1 MLTLLRVTGFALID
15 EIELPLG
22 AGLTVITGETGA
34 GKSILVE
41 ALGLLRGGRASSDLI
56 RAGAEEARVEAIFD
70 LPGESE
76 VKQTLAADGR
86 DVADGLV
93 VRRAVARTGRGRI
106 HLGGSLATAA
116 DLGATVGKLCDI
128 TSQHDQQLL
137 MDPESQL
144 AMLDAFAGNAS
155 LLAEAKTAFQSLSEA
170 RAELAVFDAD
180 ARTRAEREDLLRF
193 QLHEL
198 EEADLKP
205 GEDEALRLERE
216 RCKGAEKF
224 LAACT
229 RGEESLYSG
238 EDAAA
243 GRIASVAREVGA
255 LAAIDPALTPVVESL
270 RAAQAQVEDAA
281 SSLAHYAGKLRF
293 EPERLAEVEE
303 RLFLIGR
310 LIRKHGGSVEA
321 VIARRDQIMRDLGE
335 LGSFEEGL
343 SSRQA
348 AVAEVEKRMT
358 ALAESLAERRRKS
371 ARTLG
376 KRIDE
381 TLRDLGLGGARVS
394 VVVEDRESLGSK
406 GRDRV
411 RFLFAPNPGEEPRP
425 LDRIASGGELSRVM
439 LAVTQALAKEGEAT
453 TYVFDEV
460 DTGVGG
466 GTAEVIGRKLAAIA
480 RHKQVLVVTHLA
492 QIAAFA
498 DRHVKVHKESTKSRT
513 SVRVAVLSEAERKSE
528 IARMLGGATPTAQA
542 AAHAEEMLRRSRGAA
557 KTDDSVVG

>member
-1 MLTLLRVTGFALID
+1 MLTQLRVTGFALID
-15 EIELPLG
+15 EIELPFG
-22 AGLTVITGETGA
+22 PGLTVITGETGA

-41 ALGLLRGGRASSDLI
+41 ALGLLRGGRASLDLI
-56 RAGAEEARVEAIFD
+56 RTGAEEARVEAIFD
-70 LPGESE
+70 LSRDSE
-76 VKQTLAADGR
+76 VKQALLADGR
-86 DVADGLV
+86 DVEDGLV
-93 VRRAVARTGRGRI
+93 VRRAIARSGRGRI
-106 HLGGSLATAA
+106 HLGGSLATVA

-137 MDPESQL
+137 MDPDSQL
-144 AMLDAFAGNAS
+144 AMLDAFAGNES
-155 LLAEAKTAFQSLSEA
+155 LLVEAKAAFQTLSQVQ
-170 RAELAVFDAD
+170 AELAAFDAD

-193 QLHEL
+193 QLREL

-205 GEDEALRLERE
+205 GEDEALRLERD

-229 RGEESLYSG
+229 RGEDGLYSG

-243 GRIASVAREVGA
+243 GRIASVAREIAG
-255 LAAIDPALTPVVESL
+255 LAAIDPALAPVVEAL

-281 SSLAHYAGKLRF
+281 SSLSHYAGKLRF
-293 EPERLAEVEE
+293 EPERLSEIEE

-310 LIRKHGGSVEA
+310 LVRKHGGTVEA
-321 VIARRDQIMRDLGE
+321 VLARREEIARGLGD

-343 SSRQA
+343 ATRQA
-348 AVAEVEKRMT
+348 AVAGAEKRMHE
-358 ALAESLAERRRKS
+358 LSEVLGEKRRK
-371 ARTLG
+371 AGRTLG

-381 TLRDLGLGGARVS
+381 TLRDLGLAGARVS
-394 VVVEDRESLGSK
+394 VVVEDRESLGAK

-411 RFLFAPNPGEEPRP
+411 RFQFAPNPGEEPRP

-439 LAVTQALAKEGEAT
+439 LAVTQALAKEGQAT

-480 RHKQVLVVTHLA
+480 KHKQVLVVTHLA

-498 DRHVKVHKESTKSRT
+498 DSHVKVHKESTKSRT
-513 SVRVAVLSEAERKSE
+513 SVRVALLSLDERKAE

-542 AAHAEEMLRRSRGAA
+542 AAHAEEMLRRSRRTA
-557 KTDDSVVG
+557 KGDDSVVG